1 MKVVAISCSPRVGGN
16 CDKIIDRIITGILD
30 GHKDAVVDKYKLSTM
45 NINGCKACYSC
56 KKGEGCIQKDDMQ
69 LLYGK
74 LNDADLIIFASP
86 IYMGHITGTG
96 KNFMD
101 RMFAYMKEHFEVTL
115 PKGKK
120 AIIVLTQGHQVESA
134 YRRVADDLI
143 NFFNSYGIETVSQI
157 IAAGL
162 TLEVEDINKNVLEHA
177 YRVGQKMVI

>member
-1 MKVVAISCSPRVGGN
+1 MKVLAISCSPRVGGN
-16 CDKIIDRIITGILD
+16 CDKIIDTILNGMLNGQSD
-30 GHKDAVVDKYKLSTM
+30 VVVDKYKLSTM

-56 KKGEGCIQKDDMQ
+56 KKGNGCIQKDDMQ

-74 LNDADLIIFASP
+74 LNEADLIIFASP

-101 RMFAYMKEHFEVTL
+101 RMFAFMKEHFEVTL

-120 AIIVLTQGHQVESA
+120 AIIVLTQGHKVESA

-157 IAAGL
+157 IAAGS
-162 TLEVEDINKNVLEHA
+162 TLEAENINKNVLDHA
-177 YRVGQKMVI
+177 YRVGEKLVI